1 MPKEATFELICFP
14 REGNLPSIL
23 FLGEYFIET
32 KFQRYNNMTVES
44 EPSQNLRIEAWVQWE
59 KYLRKKLI
67 EESFNT
73 QGLDLGVDEQ
83 PWT

>member
-32 KFQRYNNMTVES
+32 KFQRYNNITVEL
-44 EPSQNLRIEAWVQWE
+44 EPS
-59 KYLRKKLI
+59 
-67 EESFNT
+67 
-73 QGLDLGVDEQ
+73 
-83 PWT
+83 